1 MFLNFYR
8 EIIKITGKYYDDKVN
23 TDSSPKNTKEYYQ
36 KSNNQF
42 TGVTDESIE
51 DLIGGFTQ

>member
-1 MFLNFYR
+1 M
-8 EIIKITGKYYDDKVN
+8 IKLIPILVLKIQ
-23 TDSSPKNTKEYYQ
+23 KNQ

-51 DLIGGFTQ
+51 DLIGGIMQ